1 MKILFNCGYH
11 PINTGFYLEKSFYQ
25 NNKVTYWGPPYDL
38 ERPDYSKSMY
48 KKDVQLFKQL
58 IGDKMVYVKE

>member
-25 NNKVTYWGPPYDL
+25 NNKVTYCSPLYNL
-38 ERPDYSKSMY
+38 ERPDYSKSTD
-48 KKDVQLFKQL
+48 KKRCT
-58 IGDKMVYVKE
+58 II